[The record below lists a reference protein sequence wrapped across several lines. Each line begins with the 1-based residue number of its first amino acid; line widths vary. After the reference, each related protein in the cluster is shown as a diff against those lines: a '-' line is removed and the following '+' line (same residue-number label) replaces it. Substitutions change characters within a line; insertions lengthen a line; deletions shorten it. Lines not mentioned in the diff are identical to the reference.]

1 MSRDGV
7 VITDRE
13 NGGDVASSRFTEKLK
28 DHKINNNNF
37 VNLEHVS
44 MNDWLSAGTIV
55 AITALIYTIARD
67 ILERKKAQA
76 LAISCWLDGSIPSE
90 MEDDNEIS
98 VIISNPSSQPI
109 YDVVIALDIVDDK
122 KARHQFNL
130 MYDSARYI
138 VCVPPGNY
146 YTFIPWNGQG
156 MHTVFNTAI
165 SFRDARG
172 KWWNRDAAGRI
183 EESYNSLDRYHV
195 MRPPDPQSI
204 YELKSN

>member
-1 MSRDGV
+1 M
-7 VITDRE
+7 
-13 NGGDVASSRFTEKLK
+13 
-28 DHKINNNNF
+28 
-37 VNLEHVS
+37 NLEHVN
-44 MNDWLSAGTIV
+44 MNGWLSAGTIV
-55 AITALIYTIARD
+55 AIAALIYTIARD
-67 ILERKKAQA
+67 ILERKQAQA
-76 LAISCWLDGSIPSE
+76 LAISCWLDGNFSPE
-90 MEDDNEIS
+90 MDDDNKIS

-122 KARHQFNL
+122 RARRQFNL
-130 MYDSARYI
+130 MYDSATYI

-146 YTFIPWNGQG
+146 YTFIPRYGQG

-172 KWWNRDAAGRI
+172 KWWNKDAIGRI

-204 YELKSN
+204 YEIKSN

>member
-1 MSRDGV
+1 
-7 VITDRE
+7 
-13 NGGDVASSRFTEKLK
+13 
-28 DHKINNNNF
+28 
-37 VNLEHVS
+37 

-55 AITALIYTIARD
+55 AILALVYTIARD
-67 ILERKKAQA
+67 INERRRAQA
-76 LAISCWLDGSIPSE
+76 LAVSCWIDGSFPSE
-90 MEDDNEIS
+90 NEDEDEIS

-122 KARHQFNL
+122 GARHQFEL
-130 MYDSARYI
+130 MYRSATY
-138 VCVPPGNY
+138 VVSVPPGNY
-146 YTFIPWNGQG
+146 YTFIPWYGEG

-195 MRPPDPQSI
+195 MRPPDPRSI
-204 YELKSN
+204 YDCKTS